1 MRKLSIWMKR
11 LGLAGFIFFLAK
23 GMIWLGVGA
32 LAVQGCRS
40 E

>member
-1 MRKLSIWMKR
+1 MQNKARWIKR
-11 LGLAGFIFFLAK
+11 IGVAGFFFFLAK

-32 LAVQGCRS
+32 LAVWGCRG